1 MTSSVSVINIAAK
14 IMKIHP
20 RSVILISLSQLLSFS
35 VDVVDIV
42 LPVKD
47 CVQDKRVFGETFNT
61 EHYEDIKAVMDSSC
75 SLNIFCKIPALVV
88 FYKNNSNA
96 YSY

>member
-61 EHYEDIKAVMDSSC
+61 EHYEDIQGCHGLLVLFEYILQNTSTC
-75 SLNIFCKIPALVV
+75 SILQK
-88 FYKNNSNA
+88 
-96 YSY
+96 